1 MIMQPEHIASDDL
14 DDALAELT
22 KKKKRT
28 PAHDRLSLETL
39 EEGRAVQV
47 MHIGPYSEEGPVIAA
62 MHAYAVS
69 EGCRLINKHHEIY
82 LSDPRRTAPE
92 KLQTV
97 LRQPVI
103 TT

>member
-1 MIMQPEHIASDDL
+1 
-14 DDALAELT
+14 
-22 KKKKRT
+22 
-28 PAHDRLSLETL
+28 
-39 EEGRAVQV
+39 

-92 KLQTV
+92 KTKDRLATDGDHDLYQW
-97 LRQPVI
+97 P
-103 TT
+103 